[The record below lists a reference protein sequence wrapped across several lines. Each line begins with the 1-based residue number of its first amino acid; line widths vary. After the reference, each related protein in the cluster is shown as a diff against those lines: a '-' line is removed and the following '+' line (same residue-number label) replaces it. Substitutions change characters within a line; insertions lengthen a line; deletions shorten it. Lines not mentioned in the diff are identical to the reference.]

1 MALGTL
7 SSLGFASGVLTQET
21 IDKLKKAEEAGRV
34 EPYKKKVEENAAKQK
49 DLTEIK
55 TKLLAF
61 QTAVSSLGDAT
72 AFAARKVSSSIK
84 DNPAASLSADAG
96 VALQSMKVNV
106 TQLAEKDVYQ
116 SKALTTD
123 TGLVN
128 ANLKD
133 EVKLTFFQN
142 GKEYSVTIDKTTTYK
157 DLADKISTASDGN
170 IVAKIINTG
179 EKPDGYR
186 LSLTS
191 KETGEENA
199 ISFYPGSKETTT
211 QPDGTTKTEYKENQ
225 EAKEIFKN
233 LGWELDDSNKPTDI
247 DKNKKGY
254 GIKDQTNHLKKA
266 QNAEFTMDGIKMVRP
281 SNTITDIGVGLTL
294 TLNKTGE
301 VNFEVPNHLKKAQNA
316 EFTMDGIKMVRPSNT
331 ITDIGVG
338 LTLTLNKTGEVNFEV
353 QQDTEAVTKAMEDL
367 VNAYNDLVANLNAST
382 DFNSETGMKGTLQGV
397 SEVNSIRSTLISAL
411 FDSVPVEGV
420 VKDKNGNDMNATVML
435 SMQDFG
441 LKISESGNLSFIKSD
456 FEKKMKEDISFAEG
470 FFAGITKYKD
480 IDHAGET
487 VETGKGKIEDK
498 EFGLGDFKIIFNYET
513 YDLSKTKDG
522 KPFKP
527 QGKNEQEKMQSL
539 VDHINSFNIDGL
551 SVKLEEVKS
560 NGVNG
565 FKIKFHSENGSDFAI
580 EGKEDLLKTFGLS
593 ATKITAQPIEG
604 KGIFAQ
610 LKNTLEGIT
619 GKDGSLTK
627 YDEGLTKDTEALN
640 KSKDSTQEMINKRFE
655 TMQMQFLQ
663 YEVILNRLNTQL
675 NTISNMINAANQ
687 SNNN

>member
-116 SKALTTD
+116 SKALATD

-128 ANLKD
+128 ANLKN

-142 GKEYSVTIDKTTTYK
+142 GKEYTVTIDKTTTYK

-199 ISFYPGSKETTT
+199 ISFYPGSKVTT
-211 QPDGTTKTEYKENQ
+211 QKPDGTSETKYQENE
-225 EAKEIFKN
+225 EAKKIFTN
-233 LGWELDDSNKPTDI
+233 LGWELDTSTSLKPEDVE
-247 DKNKKGY
+247 KNKTGY
-254 GIKDQTNHLKKA
+254 GIKDQA
-266 QNAEFTMDGIKMVRP
+266 
-281 SNTITDIGVGLTL
+281 
-294 TLNKTGE
+294 
-301 VNFEVPNHLKKAQNA
+301 NHLKKAQNA

-527 QGKNEQEKMQSL
+527 QGKDLQEKMQSL
-539 VDHINSFNIDGL
+539 VDHINSLGIDGL
-551 SVKLEEVKS
+551 SVKLEEVKQ
-560 NGVNG
+560 GTTNG
-565 FKIKFHSENGSDFAI
+565 FKIKFHSESGSDFAI
-580 EGKEDLLKTFGLS
+580 EGKEDLLKQFGLS

>member
-123 TGLVN
+123 TGVIN
-128 ANLKD
+128 ANLRSD
-133 EVKLTFFQN
+133 TKLTFFQN

-199 ISFYPGSKETTT
+199 ISFYPGSKDK
-211 QPDGTTKTEYKENQ
+211 DGKYQENSD
-225 EAKEIFKN
+225 AKEIFKN
-233 LGWELDDSNKPTDI
+233 LGWELDDQNKPTDI

-254 GIKDQTNHLKKA
+254 GIKNQTNHLKKA

-281 SNTITDIGVGLTL
+281 SNTITDL
-294 TLNKTGE
+294 
-301 VNFEVPNHLKKAQNA
+301 A
-316 EFTMDGIKMVRPSNT
+316 
-331 ITDIGVG
+331 VG

-498 EFGLGDFKIIFNYET
+498 EFGLGDFKIIFNHET

-527 QGKNEQEKMQSL
+527 TGSTEQEKMQSL

-565 FKIKFHSENGSDFAI
+565 FKIKFHSESGSDFAI
-580 EGKEDLLKTFGLS
+580 EGKEKLLKQFGLS

-687 SNNN
+687 AQQ

>member
-116 SKALTTD
+116 SKALATD
-123 TGLVN
+123 TGLVD
-128 ANLKD
+128 ASLKN

-199 ISFYPGSKETTT
+199 ISFYPGSKDDKGKY
-211 QPDGTTKTEYKENQ
+211 QENN
-225 EAKEIFKN
+225 EAKEIFKK
-233 LGWELDDSNKPTDI
+233 LGWELDISTSLKPEDVE
-247 DKNKKGY
+247 KNKTGY

-281 SNTITDIGVGLTL
+281 SNTITDL
-294 TLNKTGE
+294 
-301 VNFEVPNHLKKAQNA
+301 A
-316 EFTMDGIKMVRPSNT
+316 
-331 ITDIGVG
+331 VG

-527 QGKNEQEKMQSL
+527 TGNTEQEKMQSL

-560 NGVNG
+560 NGVDG

-640 KSKDSTQEMINKRFE
+640 KSKDSTQEMIDKRFE

-687 SNNN
+687 SNNS

>member
-7 SSLGFASGVLTQET
+7 SSLGFASGILKQDT
-21 IDKLKKAEEAGRV
+21 IDKMKKAEEAKRV

-106 TQLAEKDVYQ
+106 TKLAEKDVYQ
-116 SKALTTD
+116 SKALATD
-123 TGLVN
+123 TGVID
-128 ANLKD
+128 ANLKSD
-133 EVKLTFFQN
+133 VKLTFFQN
-142 GKEYSVTIDKTTTYK
+142 GKEYTVTIDKTTTYK
-157 DLADKISTASDGN
+157 DLADKINTASDGN

-179 EKPDGYR
+179 EKPEGYR

-191 KETGEENA
+191 KETGEKNA
-199 ISFYPGSKETTT
+199 ISFYPGSKETT
-211 QPDGTTKTEYKENQ
+211 GTKTEYKENT
-225 EAKEIFKN
+225 EAKSIFTK
-233 LGWELDDSNKPTDI
+233 LGWELDTNTSLKPEDVE
-247 DKNKKGY
+247 KNKTGY

-266 QNAEFTMDGIKMVRP
+266 QNAEFTMDGIKMIRP
-281 SNTITDIGVGLTL
+281 SNTITDL
-294 TLNKTGE
+294 
-301 VNFEVPNHLKKAQNA
+301 A
-316 EFTMDGIKMVRPSNT
+316 
-331 ITDIGVG
+331 VG

-382 DFNSETGMKGTLQGV
+382 DFNAETGTKGTLQGV

-420 VKDKNGNDMNATVML
+420 VKDKNGNNMNATVML

-441 LKISESGNLSFIKSD
+441 LKISKSGNLSFIKSD

-480 IDHAGET
+480 IDHAGQT
-487 VETGKGKIEDK
+487 VEKSKGKIEDK

-527 QGKNEQEKMQSL
+527 TGKDEQEKMQSL
-539 VDHINSFNIDGL
+539 VDHINSLGIDGL
-551 SVKLEEVKS
+551 SVKLEEVNS
-560 NGVNG
+560 NGING

-580 EGKEDLLKTFGLS
+580 EGKEKLLEQFGLS

-610 LKNTLEGIT
+610 LKNTLEGMI
-619 GKDGSLTK
+619 GKKGSLTK
-627 YDEGLTKDTEALN
+627 YDDGLTKDTEALN

-655 TMQMQFLQ
+655 TMQMQFVQ

-687 SNNN
+687 NNN

>member
-179 EKPDGYR
+179 EKPNGYR

-199 ISFYPGSKETTT
+199 ISFYPGGKNK
-211 QPDGTTKTEYKENQ
+211 DGKYTENND
-225 EAKEIFKN
+225 AKEIFKK
-233 LGWELDDSNKPTDI
+233 LGWELDDQTKPNDV
-247 DKNKKGY
+247 DKDKKGY
-254 GIKDQTNHLKKA
+254 GIKDQT
-266 QNAEFTMDGIKMVRP
+266 
-281 SNTITDIGVGLTL
+281 
-294 TLNKTGE
+294 
-301 VNFEVPNHLKKAQNA
+301 NHLKKAQNA

-480 IDHAGET
+480 IDHAGEI

-498 EFGLGDFKIIFNYET
+498 EFGLGDFKIIFNHET

-522 KPFKP
+522 KAFKP
-527 QGKNEQEKMQSL
+527 IGKNEQEKMQSL
-539 VDHINSFNIDGL
+539 VDHINSLGIDGL

-580 EGKEDLLKTFGLS
+580 EGKEKLLKQFGLS

-687 SNNN
+687 SNNS

>member
-21 IDKLKKAEEAGRV
+21 IDKLKKAEEAGRID
-34 EPYKKKVEENAAKQK
+34 PYKKKIEENAAKQK

-128 ANLKD
+128 ASLKN

-142 GKEYSVTIDKTTTYK
+142 GKEYTVTIDKTTTYR
-157 DLADKISTASDGN
+157 DLADKITTASDGN

-186 LSLTS
+186 LSLSS

-199 ISFYPGSKETTT
+199 ISFYPGSKETTK
-211 QPDGTTKTEYKENQ
+211 QPDGTSKTEYKENE
-225 EAKEIFKN
+225 EAKKIFEN
-233 LGWELDDSNKPTDI
+233 LGWELDDKTKPTDI
-247 DKNKKGY
+247 EKEKKGY
-254 GIKDQTNHLKKA
+254 GIKDQANHLKKA
-266 QNAEFTMDGIKMVRP
+266 QNAEFTMDGIKMIRP
-281 SNTITDIGVGLTL
+281 SNTITDL
-294 TLNKTGE
+294 
-301 VNFEVPNHLKKAQNA
+301 A
-316 EFTMDGIKMVRPSNT
+316 
-331 ITDIGVG
+331 VG

-353 QQDTEAVTKAMEDL
+353 QQDTEAITKAMEDL

-382 DFNSETGMKGTLQGV
+382 DFNTETGTKGTLQGV

-420 VKDKNGNDMNATVML
+420 VKDKNGNNMNATVML

-480 IDHAGET
+480 IDHAGQT
-487 VETGKGKIEDK
+487 VETKDANKIEEK
-498 EFGLGDFKIIFNYET
+498 EFELGDFKIVFNYET

-527 QGKNEQEKMQSL
+527 TGSNVQEKMQSL
-539 VDHINSFNIDGL
+539 VDHINSLGIDGL
-551 SVKLEEVKS
+551 SVKLEEVKQS
-560 NGVNG
+560 GIDG

-580 EGKEDLLKTFGLS
+580 EGKENLLKQFGLS

-610 LKNTLEGIT
+610 LKSTLEGMT
-619 GKDGSLTK
+619 GKNGSITK
-627 YDEGLTKDTEALN
+627 YDDGLTKDTEALN

-687 SNNN
+687 NNN

>member
-128 ANLKD
+128 ASLKN

-191 KETGEENA
+191 KETGEANA
-199 ISFYPGSKETTT
+199 ISFYPGSKVTD
-211 QPDGTTKTEYKENQ
+211 QKPDGTSETKYQEDE
-225 EAKEIFKN
+225 EAKKIFTN
-233 LGWELDDSNKPTDI
+233 LGWELDTSTSLKPEDVE
-247 DKNKKGY
+247 KNKTGY
-254 GIKDQTNHLKKA
+254 GIKDQA
-266 QNAEFTMDGIKMVRP
+266 
-281 SNTITDIGVGLTL
+281 
-294 TLNKTGE
+294 
-301 VNFEVPNHLKKAQNA
+301 NHLKKAQNA

-382 DFNSETGMKGTLQGV
+382 DFNGETGMKGTLQGV

-480 IDHAGET
+480 IDHAGQT
-487 VETGKGKIEDK
+487 VETKDAGKIEDK
-498 EFGLGDFKIIFNYET
+498 EFGLGDFKIIFNHET

-527 QGKNEQEKMQSL
+527 QGKDLQEKMQSL
-539 VDHINSFNIDGL
+539 VDHINSLGIDGL
-551 SVKLEEVKS
+551 SVKLEEVKQ
-560 NGVNG
+560 GTTNG
-565 FKIKFHSENGSDFAI
+565 FKIKFHSESGSDFAI
-580 EGKEDLLKTFGLS
+580 EGKEGLLGQFGLS

-604 KGIFAQ
+604 KGVFAQ

>member
-116 SKALTTD
+116 SRALTTD
-123 TGLVN
+123 TELVN
-128 ANLKD
+128 ASLKN

-199 ISFYPGSKETTT
+199 ISFYPGSKETIT
-211 QPDGTTKTEYKENQ
+211 QPDGTSKTEYKENE
-225 EAKEIFKN
+225 EAKKIFTN
-233 LGWELDDSNKPTDI
+233 LGWELDTSTSLKPEDVE
-247 DKNKKGY
+247 KKKVGY

-281 SNTITDIGVGLTL
+281 SNTITDL
-294 TLNKTGE
+294 
-301 VNFEVPNHLKKAQNA
+301 A
-316 EFTMDGIKMVRPSNT
+316 
-331 ITDIGVG
+331 VG

-420 VKDKNGNDMNATVML
+420 IKDKNGNNMNATVML

-480 IDHAGET
+480 IDHAGQT
-487 VETGKGKIEDK
+487 VETKDKDKIK
-498 EFGLGDFKIIFNYET
+498 EEEFKLGDFKIIFNHET

-527 QGKNEQEKMQSL
+527 QGKDLQGKMQSL
-539 VDHINSFNIDGL
+539 VDHINSLGIDGL

-560 NGVNG
+560 NGIDG
-565 FKIKFHSENGSDFAI
+565 FKIKFHSESGSDFAI
-580 EGKEDLLKTFGLS
+580 EGKEGLLGQFGLS

>member
-116 SKALTTD
+116 SKALATD

-128 ANLKD
+128 ASLKN

-199 ISFYPGSKETTT
+199 ISFYPGSKDDKGKY
-211 QPDGTTKTEYKENQ
+211 QENSD
-225 EAKEIFKN
+225 AKEIFKS
-233 LGWELDDSNKPTDI
+233 LGWELDDKTKPNDV
-247 DKNKKGY
+247 DKDKKGY
-254 GIKDQTNHLKKA
+254 GIKDQT
-266 QNAEFTMDGIKMVRP
+266 
-281 SNTITDIGVGLTL
+281 
-294 TLNKTGE
+294 
-301 VNFEVPNHLKKAQNA
+301 NHLKKAQNA

-640 KSKDSTQEMINKRFE
+640 KSKDSTQEMIDKRFE

-687 SNNN
+687 SSNN

>member
-128 ANLKD
+128 ASLKD

-142 GKEYSVTIDKTTTYK
+142 GKEYSVTIDNKTTFK

-199 ISFYPGSKETTT
+199 ISFYPGGKDK
-211 QPDGTTKTEYKENQ
+211 DGKYAENND
-225 EAKEIFKN
+225 AKEIFKK
-233 LGWELDDSNKPTDI
+233 LGWELDDKTKPNDV
-247 DKNKKGY
+247 DKDKKGY
-254 GIKDQTNHLKKA
+254 GIKDQT
-266 QNAEFTMDGIKMVRP
+266 
-281 SNTITDIGVGLTL
+281 
-294 TLNKTGE
+294 
-301 VNFEVPNHLKKAQNA
+301 NHLKKAQNA

-487 VETGKGKIEDK
+487 VEISKDKIEDK
-498 EFGLGDFKIIFNYET
+498 DFQLGDFKIIFNHET

-527 QGKNEQEKMQSL
+527 TGKDLQEKMQSL
-539 VDHINSFNIDGL
+539 VDHINSLGIDGL
-551 SVKLEEVKS
+551 SVKLEEVKQ
-560 NGVNG
+560 GTTNG

-580 EGKEDLLKTFGLS
+580 EGKEKLLKQFGLS

-627 YDEGLTKDTEALN
+627 YDEGLAKDTEALN

-687 SNNN
+687 AQQ

>member
-7 SSLGFASGVLTQET
+7 SSLGFASGILKQDT
-21 IDKLKKAEEAGRV
+21 IDKMKKAEEAKRV

-106 TQLAEKDVYQ
+106 TKLAEKDVYQ
-116 SKALTTD
+116 SKALATD
-123 TGLVN
+123 TGVIN
-128 ANLKD
+128 AGLKND
-133 EVKLTFFQN
+133 VKLTFFQN
-142 GKEYSVTIDKTTTYK
+142 GKEYTVTIDKTTTYK
-157 DLADKISTASDGN
+157 DLADKINTASDGN

-179 EKPDGYR
+179 EKPEGYR

-191 KETGEENA
+191 KETGEKNA
-199 ISFYPGSKETTT
+199 ISFYPGSKDDKGKY
-211 QPDGTTKTEYKENQ
+211 QENS
-225 EAKEIFKN
+225 EAKTIFTN
-233 LGWELDDSNKPTDI
+233 LGWDLDDKTKPNDV
-247 DKNKKGY
+247 DKNKTGY
-254 GIKDQTNHLKKA
+254 GIQDQANHLKKA
-266 QNAEFTMDGIKMVRP
+266 QNAEFTMDGIKMIRP
-281 SNTITDIGVGLTL
+281 SNTITDL
-294 TLNKTGE
+294 
-301 VNFEVPNHLKKAQNA
+301 A
-316 EFTMDGIKMVRPSNT
+316 
-331 ITDIGVG
+331 VG

-382 DFNSETGMKGTLQGV
+382 DFNAETGTKGTLQGV

-420 VKDKNGNDMNATVML
+420 VKDKNGNNVNATVML

-441 LKISESGNLSFIKSD
+441 LKISKSGNLSFIKSD

-480 IDHAGET
+480 IDHAGQT
-487 VETGKGKIEDK
+487 VEKSKDKIEDK

-527 QGKNEQEKMQSL
+527 TGNSVQEKMQSL
-539 VDHINSFNIDGL
+539 VDHINSLGIDGL
-551 SVKLEEVKS
+551 SVKLEEVNS
-560 NGVNG
+560 NGISG

-580 EGKEDLLKTFGLS
+580 EGKEKLLEQFGLS

-610 LKNTLEGIT
+610 LKNTLEGMT
-619 GKDGSLTK
+619 GKKGSLTK
-627 YDEGLTKDTEALN
+627 YDDGLTKDTEALN

-687 SNNN
+687 NNN

>member
-128 ANLKD
+128 ASLKK

-142 GKEYSVTIDKTTTYK
+142 GKEYSVTIDNKTTFK

-199 ISFYPGSKETTT
+199 ISFYPGSKDDKGKY
-211 QPDGTTKTEYKENQ
+211 QENS

-233 LGWELDDSNKPTDI
+233 LGWELDDKTKPNDV
-247 DKNKKGY
+247 DKDKKGY
-254 GIKDQTNHLKKA
+254 GIKDQA
-266 QNAEFTMDGIKMVRP
+266 
-281 SNTITDIGVGLTL
+281 
-294 TLNKTGE
+294 
-301 VNFEVPNHLKKAQNA
+301 NHLKKAQNA

-498 EFGLGDFKIIFNYET
+498 EFGLGDFKIIFNHET

-527 QGKNEQEKMQSL
+527 TGGTEQEKMQSL

-580 EGKEDLLKTFGLS
+580 EGKEKLLKQFGLS

-687 SNNN
+687 SNNS

>member
-116 SKALTTD
+116 SKALATD

-128 ANLKD
+128 ASLKN

-142 GKEYSVTIDKTTTYK
+142 GKEYSVTIDNKTTFK

-199 ISFYPGSKETTT
+199 ISFYPGGKDK
-211 QPDGTTKTEYKENQ
+211 DGKYAENND
-225 EAKEIFKN
+225 AKEIFKK
-233 LGWELDDSNKPTDI
+233 LGWELNDKTKPNDV
-247 DKNKKGY
+247 DKDKKGY
-254 GIKDQTNHLKKA
+254 GIKDQT
-266 QNAEFTMDGIKMVRP
+266 
-281 SNTITDIGVGLTL
+281 
-294 TLNKTGE
+294 
-301 VNFEVPNHLKKAQNA
+301 NHLKKAQNA

-687 SNNN
+687 SNNS

>member
-128 ANLKD
+128 ASLKN

-142 GKEYSVTIDKTTTYK
+142 GKEYTVTIDKTTTYK

-199 ISFYPGSKETTT
+199 ISFYPGSKDDKGKY
-211 QPDGTTKTEYKENQ
+211 QENS
-225 EAKEIFKN
+225 EAKEIFKS
-233 LGWELDDSNKPTDI
+233 LGWELDDKTKPNDV
-247 DKNKKGY
+247 DKDKKGY
-254 GIKDQTNHLKKA
+254 GIKDQA
-266 QNAEFTMDGIKMVRP
+266 
-281 SNTITDIGVGLTL
+281 
-294 TLNKTGE
+294 
-301 VNFEVPNHLKKAQNA
+301 NHLKKAQNA

-487 VETGKGKIEDK
+487 VETSKDKIEDK
-498 EFGLGDFKIIFNYET
+498 DFQLGDFKIIFNHET

-527 QGKNEQEKMQSL
+527 QGKDLQEKMQSL
-539 VDHINSFNIDGL
+539 VDHINSLGIDGL
-551 SVKLEEVKS
+551 SVKLEEVKQG
-560 NGVNG
+560 GVNG
-565 FKIKFHSENGSDFAI
+565 FKIKFHSESGSDFAI
-580 EGKEDLLKTFGLS
+580 EGKEDLLKQFGLS

-640 KSKDSTQEMINKRFE
+640 KSKDSTQEMIDKRFE

-687 SNNN
+687 SSNN

>member
-116 SKALTTD
+116 SKALATD

-128 ANLKD
+128 ASLTN

-199 ISFYPGSKETTT
+199 ISFYPGSKDDKGKY
-211 QPDGTTKTEYKENQ
+211 QENS

-233 LGWELDDSNKPTDI
+233 LGWELDDQTKPNDV
-247 DKNKKGY
+247 DKDKKGY
-254 GIKDQTNHLKKA
+254 GIKDQA
-266 QNAEFTMDGIKMVRP
+266 
-281 SNTITDIGVGLTL
+281 
-294 TLNKTGE
+294 
-301 VNFEVPNHLKKAQNA
+301 NHLKKAQNA

-487 VETGKGKIEDK
+487 VETGKDKIEDK
-498 EFGLGDFKIIFNYET
+498 EFGLGDFKIIFNHET

-527 QGKNEQEKMQSL
+527 TGGTEQEKMQSL

-580 EGKEDLLKTFGLS
+580 EGKEKLLKQFGLS

-687 SNNN
+687 SNNS

>member
-128 ANLKD
+128 ASLKN

-191 KETGEENA
+191 KETGEANA
-199 ISFYPGSKETTT
+199 ISFYPGGKDK
-211 QPDGTTKTEYKENQ
+211 DGKYAENND
-225 EAKEIFKN
+225 AKDIFKK
-233 LGWELDDSNKPTDI
+233 LGWELDDKTKPNDV
-247 DKNKKGY
+247 DKDKKGY
-254 GIKDQTNHLKKA
+254 GIKDQT
-266 QNAEFTMDGIKMVRP
+266 
-281 SNTITDIGVGLTL
+281 
-294 TLNKTGE
+294 
-301 VNFEVPNHLKKAQNA
+301 NHLKKAQNA

-487 VETGKGKIEDK
+487 VETSKDKIEDK
-498 EFGLGDFKIIFNYET
+498 DFQLGDFKIIFNHET

-527 QGKNEQEKMQSL
+527 TGKNLQEKMQSL
-539 VDHINSFNIDGL
+539 VDHINSLGIDGL
-551 SVKLEEVKS
+551 SVKLEEVKQG
-560 NGVNG
+560 GVNG
-565 FKIKFHSENGSDFAI
+565 FKIKFHSESGSDFAI
-580 EGKEDLLKTFGLS
+580 EGKEKLLKQFGLS

-687 SNNN
+687 AQQ

>member
-123 TGLVN
+123 TGVIN
-128 ANLKD
+128 ANLQSD
-133 EVKLTFFQN
+133 TKLTFFQN

-199 ISFYPGSKETTT
+199 ISFYPGSKETTK
-211 QPDGTTKTEYKENQ
+211 QPDGTSKTEYKENE
-225 EAKEIFKN
+225 EAKKIFTN
-233 LGWELDDSNKPTDI
+233 LGWELDTSTPLKPEDVE
-247 DKNKKGY
+247 KKKVGY
-254 GIKDQTNHLKKA
+254 GIKDQANHLKKA

-281 SNTITDIGVGLTL
+281 SNTITDL
-294 TLNKTGE
+294 
-301 VNFEVPNHLKKAQNA
+301 A
-316 EFTMDGIKMVRPSNT
+316 
-331 ITDIGVG
+331 VG

-420 VKDKNGNDMNATVML
+420 IKDKNGNNMNATVML

-480 IDHAGET
+480 IDHAGQT
-487 VETGKGKIEDK
+487 VETNKGKIEEKD
-498 EFGLGDFKIIFNYET
+498 FQLGDFKIIFNHET
-513 YDLSKTKDG
+513 YDLSKGKDG

-527 QGKNEQEKMQSL
+527 TGKNEQEKMQSL
-539 VDHINSFNIDGL
+539 VEHINSLGIDGL
-551 SVKLEEVKS
+551 SVKLEEVKQ
-560 NGVNG
+560 GTTNG
-565 FKIKFHSENGSDFAI
+565 FKIKFHSESGSDFAI
-580 EGKEDLLKTFGLS
+580 EGKEKLLEQFGLS

>member
-128 ANLKD
+128 ASLKD

-142 GKEYSVTIDKTTTYK
+142 GKEYSVTIDNKTTFK

-199 ISFYPGSKETTT
+199 ISFYPGGKNK
-211 QPDGTTKTEYKENQ
+211 DGKYTENND
-225 EAKEIFKN
+225 AKEIFKN
-233 LGWELDDSNKPTDI
+233 LGWELDDKTKPSDV
-247 DKNKKGY
+247 DKDKKGY
-254 GIKDQTNHLKKA
+254 GIKDQT
-266 QNAEFTMDGIKMVRP
+266 
-281 SNTITDIGVGLTL
+281 
-294 TLNKTGE
+294 
-301 VNFEVPNHLKKAQNA
+301 NHLKKAQNA

-527 QGKNEQEKMQSL
+527 IGKTEQEKMQSL

-565 FKIKFHSENGSDFAI
+565 LKIKFHSENGSDFAI

-687 SNNN
+687 AQQ

>member
-116 SKALTTD
+116 SKALATD

-128 ANLKD
+128 ASLKN

-142 GKEYSVTIDKTTTYK
+142 GKEYTVTIDKTTTYK

-199 ISFYPGSKETTT
+199 ISFYPGSKETT
-211 QPDGTTKTEYKENQ
+211 KTEYKENQ
-225 EAKEIFKN
+225 EAKDIFKN

-254 GIKDQTNHLKKA
+254 GIKDQA
-266 QNAEFTMDGIKMVRP
+266 
-281 SNTITDIGVGLTL
+281 
-294 TLNKTGE
+294 
-301 VNFEVPNHLKKAQNA
+301 NHLKKAQNA

-487 VETGKGKIEDK
+487 VETDKGKIEDK

-513 YDLSKTKDG
+513 YDLSKAKDG

-527 QGKNEQEKMQSL
+527 TGSTKQEKMQSL

-565 FKIKFHSENGSDFAI
+565 FKIKFHSESGSDFAI
-580 EGKEDLLKTFGLS
+580 EGKEKLLKQFGLS

-687 SNNN
+687 SSNN

>member
-128 ANLKD
+128 ASLKN

-142 GKEYSVTIDKTTTYK
+142 GKEYSVTIDNKTTFK

-199 ISFYPGSKETTT
+199 ISFYPGGKNK
-211 QPDGTTKTEYKENQ
+211 DGKYIENK
-225 EAKEIFKN
+225 EAKEIFEK
-233 LGWELDDSNKPTDI
+233 LGWELDDQTKPNDV
-247 DKNKKGY
+247 DKDKKGY
-254 GIKDQTNHLKKA
+254 GIKDQT
-266 QNAEFTMDGIKMVRP
+266 
-281 SNTITDIGVGLTL
+281 
-294 TLNKTGE
+294 
-301 VNFEVPNHLKKAQNA
+301 NHLKKAQNA

-487 VETGKGKIEDK
+487 VEIGKGKIEDK
-498 EFGLGDFKIIFNYET
+498 EFGLGDFKIIFNHET

-527 QGKNEQEKMQSL
+527 TGGTEQEKMQSL

-565 FKIKFHSENGSDFAI
+565 FKIKFHSESGSDFAI
-580 EGKEDLLKTFGLS
+580 EGKEDLLKQFGLS

-687 SNNN
+687 AQQ

>member
-116 SKALTTD
+116 SKALATD

-128 ANLKD
+128 ASLNN

-142 GKEYSVTIDKTTTYK
+142 GKEYTVTIDKTTTYK

-225 EAKEIFKN
+225 EAKDIFKN

-254 GIKDQTNHLKKA
+254 GIKDQA
-266 QNAEFTMDGIKMVRP
+266 
-281 SNTITDIGVGLTL
+281 
-294 TLNKTGE
+294 
-301 VNFEVPNHLKKAQNA
+301 NHLKKAQNA

-487 VETGKGKIEDK
+487 VETSKGKIEDK
-498 EFGLGDFKIIFNYET
+498 DFRLGDFKIIFNHET

-527 QGKNEQEKMQSL
+527 QGKDLQEKMQSL
-539 VDHINSFNIDGL
+539 VNHINSLGIDGL
-551 SVKLEEVKS
+551 SVKLEEVKQG
-560 NGVNG
+560 GVNG
-565 FKIKFHSENGSDFAI
+565 FKIKFHSESGSDFAI
-580 EGKEDLLKTFGLS
+580 EGKEDLLKQFGLS

-640 KSKDSTQEMINKRFE
+640 KSKDSTQEMIDKRFE

-687 SNNN
+687 SNNS

>member
-116 SKALTTD
+116 SKALATD

-128 ANLKD
+128 ANLKN

-199 ISFYPGSKETTT
+199 ISFYPGSKVTT
-211 QPDGTTKTEYKENQ
+211 QKPDGTSETKYQENE
-225 EAKEIFKN
+225 EAKKIFTN
-233 LGWELDDSNKPTDI
+233 LGWELDTSTSLKPEDVE
-247 DKNKKGY
+247 KNKTGY
-254 GIKDQTNHLKKA
+254 GIKDQANHLKKA

-281 SNTITDIGVGLTL
+281 SNTITDI
-294 TLNKTGE
+294 
-301 VNFEVPNHLKKAQNA
+301 
-316 EFTMDGIKMVRPSNT
+316 S
-331 ITDIGVG
+331 VG

-420 VKDKNGNDMNATVML
+420 IKDKNGNDMNATVML

-480 IDHAGET
+480 IDHAGQT
-487 VETGKGKIEDK
+487 VETNKGKIEEKD
-498 EFGLGDFKIIFNYET
+498 FQLGDFKIIFNHET
-513 YDLSKTKDG
+513 YDLSKGKDG

-527 QGKNEQEKMQSL
+527 TGKDEQEKMQSL
-539 VDHINSFNIDGL
+539 VDHINSLGIDGL

-565 FKIKFHSENGSDFAI
+565 FKIKFHSESGSDFAI
-580 EGKEDLLKTFGLS
+580 EGKEKLLEQFGLS

>member
-128 ANLKD
+128 ASLKD

-142 GKEYSVTIDKTTTYK
+142 GKEYSVTIDNKTTFK

-199 ISFYPGSKETTT
+199 ISFYPGGKNK
-211 QPDGTTKTEYKENQ
+211 DGKYTENND
-225 EAKEIFKN
+225 AKEIFKN
-233 LGWELDDSNKPTDI
+233 LGWELDDKTKPNDV
-247 DKNKKGY
+247 DKDKKGY
-254 GIKDQTNHLKKA
+254 GIKDQA
-266 QNAEFTMDGIKMVRP
+266 
-281 SNTITDIGVGLTL
+281 
-294 TLNKTGE
+294 
-301 VNFEVPNHLKKAQNA
+301 NHLKKAQNA

-487 VETGKGKIEDK
+487 VEIGKGKIEDK
-498 EFGLGDFKIIFNYET
+498 EFGLGDFKIIFNHET

-522 KPFKP
+522 KAFKP
-527 QGKNEQEKMQSL
+527 TGKNEQEKMQSL

-580 EGKEDLLKTFGLS
+580 EGKEKLLKQFGLS

-687 SNNN
+687 SNNS

>member
-123 TGLVN
+123 TGVIN
-128 ANLKD
+128 ANLQSD
-133 EVKLTFFQN
+133 TKLTFFQN

-199 ISFYPGSKETTT
+199 ISFYPGSKDDKGKY
-211 QPDGTTKTEYKENQ
+211 QENN
-225 EAKEIFKN
+225 EAKEIFKE
-233 LGWELDDSNKPTDI
+233 LGWELDDKTKPSDV
-247 DKNKKGY
+247 DKDKKGY
-254 GIKDQTNHLKKA
+254 GIKDQA
-266 QNAEFTMDGIKMVRP
+266 
-281 SNTITDIGVGLTL
+281 
-294 TLNKTGE
+294 
-301 VNFEVPNHLKKAQNA
+301 NHLKKAQNA

-480 IDHAGET
+480 IDHAGQT
-487 VETGKGKIEDK
+487 VETKDAGKIEDK
-498 EFGLGDFKIIFNYET
+498 EFGLGDFKIIFNHEI

-522 KPFKP
+522 RPFKP
-527 QGKNEQEKMQSL
+527 QGKDLQEKMQSL

-565 FKIKFHSENGSDFAI
+565 SKIKFHSESGSDFAI
-580 EGKEDLLKTFGLS
+580 EGKEGLLGQFGLS

>member
-116 SKALTTD
+116 SKALATD
-123 TGLVN
+123 TGLVD
-128 ANLKD
+128 ANLKN

-142 GKEYSVTIDKTTTYK
+142 GKEYTVTIDKTTTYK

-211 QPDGTTKTEYKENQ
+211 QPDGTTKTEYKENR
-225 EAKEIFKN
+225 EAKDIFKN

-254 GIKDQTNHLKKA
+254 GIKDQA
-266 QNAEFTMDGIKMVRP
+266 
-281 SNTITDIGVGLTL
+281 
-294 TLNKTGE
+294 
-301 VNFEVPNHLKKAQNA
+301 NHLKKAQNA

-480 IDHAGET
+480 IDHAGKT

-527 QGKNEQEKMQSL
+527 TGKNLQEKMQSL
-539 VDHINSFNIDGL
+539 VDHINSLGIDGL
-551 SVKLEEVKS
+551 SVKLEEVKQG
-560 NGVNG
+560 GVNG
-565 FKIKFHSENGSDFAI
+565 FKIKFHSESGSDFAI
-580 EGKEDLLKTFGLS
+580 EGKEKLLKQFGLS

-640 KSKDSTQEMINKRFE
+640 KSKDSTQEMIDKRFE

-687 SNNN
+687 AQQ

>member
-116 SKALTTD
+116 SKALATD

-128 ANLKD
+128 ANLNN

-225 EAKEIFKN
+225 EAKDIFKN

-254 GIKDQTNHLKKA
+254 GIKDQT
-266 QNAEFTMDGIKMVRP
+266 
-281 SNTITDIGVGLTL
+281 
-294 TLNKTGE
+294 
-301 VNFEVPNHLKKAQNA
+301 NHLKKAQNA

-487 VETGKGKIEDK
+487 VKTGSDKIEDK

-527 QGKNEQEKMQSL
+527 TGSTEQEKMQSL

-580 EGKEDLLKTFGLS
+580 EGKEKLLKQFGLS

-640 KSKDSTQEMINKRFE
+640 KSKDSTQEMIDKRFE

-687 SNNN
+687 SSNN

>member
-128 ANLKD
+128 ASLKN

-142 GKEYSVTIDKTTTYK
+142 GKEYSVTIDNKTTFK

-199 ISFYPGSKETTT
+199 ISFYPGSKDDKGKY
-211 QPDGTTKTEYKENQ
+211 QENS

-233 LGWELDDSNKPTDI
+233 LGWELDDKTKPNDV
-247 DKNKKGY
+247 DKDKKGY
-254 GIKDQTNHLKKA
+254 GIKDQT
-266 QNAEFTMDGIKMVRP
+266 
-281 SNTITDIGVGLTL
+281 
-294 TLNKTGE
+294 
-301 VNFEVPNHLKKAQNA
+301 NHLKKAQNA

-487 VETGKGKIEDK
+487 VEIGKGKIEDK
-498 EFGLGDFKIIFNYET
+498 EFGLGDFKIIFNHET

-527 QGKNEQEKMQSL
+527 TGGTEQEKMQSL

-580 EGKEDLLKTFGLS
+580 EGKEKLLKQFGLS

-687 SNNN
+687 AQQ

>member
-116 SKALTTD
+116 SKALATD

-128 ANLKD
+128 AKLKN

-142 GKEYSVTIDKTTTYK
+142 GKEYTVTIDKTTTYK

-225 EAKEIFKN
+225 EAKDIFKN

-254 GIKDQTNHLKKA
+254 GIKDQA
-266 QNAEFTMDGIKMVRP
+266 
-281 SNTITDIGVGLTL
+281 
-294 TLNKTGE
+294 
-301 VNFEVPNHLKKAQNA
+301 NHLKKAQNA

-527 QGKNEQEKMQSL
+527 TGSTEQEKMQSL

-687 SNNN
+687 SNNS

>member
-7 SSLGFASGVLTQET
+7 SSLGFASGVLKQDT
-21 IDKLKKAEEAGRV
+21 IDKMKKAEEAKRV
-34 EPYKKKVEENAAKQK
+34 EPYKKKIEENAAKQK

-106 TQLAEKDVYQ
+106 TKLAEKDVYQ
-116 SKALTTD
+116 SKALATD
-123 TGLVN
+123 TGVIN
-128 ANLKD
+128 ANLQSD
-133 EVKLTFFQN
+133 VKLTFFQN
-142 GKEYSVTIDKTTTYK
+142 GKEYTVTIDKTTTYK
-157 DLADKISTASDGN
+157 DLADKINTASDGN

-179 EKPDGYR
+179 EKPEGYR

-191 KETGEENA
+191 KETGEKNA
-199 ISFYPGSKETTT
+199 ISFYPGSKETT
-211 QPDGTTKTEYKENQ
+211 GTKTEYKENT
-225 EAKEIFKN
+225 EAKNIFIN
-233 LGWELDDSNKPTDI
+233 LGWELDTNTPLKPEDVE
-247 DKNKKGY
+247 KNKTGY
-254 GIKDQTNHLKKA
+254 GIKDQANHLKKA
-266 QNAEFTMDGIKMVRP
+266 QNAEFTMDGIKMIRP
-281 SNTITDIGVGLTL
+281 SNTITDL
-294 TLNKTGE
+294 
-301 VNFEVPNHLKKAQNA
+301 A
-316 EFTMDGIKMVRPSNT
+316 
-331 ITDIGVG
+331 VG

-382 DFNSETGMKGTLQGV
+382 DFNAETGTKGTLQGV

-420 VKDKNGNDMNATVML
+420 VKDKNGNNMNATVML

-441 LKISESGNLSFIKSD
+441 LKISKSGNLSFIKSD

-480 IDHAGET
+480 IDHAGQT

-527 QGKNEQEKMQSL
+527 TGKNEQEKMQSL
-539 VDHINSFNIDGL
+539 VDHINSLGIDGL
-551 SVKLEEVKS
+551 SVKLEEVNS
-560 NGVNG
+560 NGING

-580 EGKEDLLKTFGLS
+580 EGKEKLLEQFGLS

-610 LKNTLEGIT
+610 LKNTLEGMT
-619 GKDGSLTK
+619 DKKGSLTK
-627 YDEGLTKDTEALN
+627 YDDGLTKDTEALN

-687 SNNN
+687 NKN

>member
-84 DNPAASLSADAG
+84 DIPAASLSADAG

-116 SKALTTD
+116 SEALTTD

-128 ANLKD
+128 ASLKN

-142 GKEYSVTIDKTTTYK
+142 GKEYSVTIDETTTYK

-191 KETGEENA
+191 KETGEANA
-199 ISFYPGSKETTT
+199 ISFYPGGKDK
-211 QPDGTTKTEYKENQ
+211 DGKYAENND
-225 EAKEIFKN
+225 AKEIFKK
-233 LGWELDDSNKPTDI
+233 LGWELDDKTKPNDV
-247 DKNKKGY
+247 DKDKKGY
-254 GIKDQTNHLKKA
+254 GIKDQT
-266 QNAEFTMDGIKMVRP
+266 
-281 SNTITDIGVGLTL
+281 
-294 TLNKTGE
+294 
-301 VNFEVPNHLKKAQNA
+301 NHLKKAQNA

-487 VETGKGKIEDK
+487 VETGKDKIEDK
-498 EFGLGDFKIIFNYET
+498 DFQLGDFKIIFNHET

-527 QGKNEQEKMQSL
+527 TGKNLQEKMQSL
-539 VDHINSFNIDGL
+539 VDHINSLGIDGL

-560 NGVNG
+560 NGVDG
-565 FKIKFHSENGSDFAI
+565 FKIKFHSESGSDFAI
-580 EGKEDLLKTFGLS
+580 EGKEKLLKQFGLS

-687 SNNN
+687 AQQ

>member
-128 ANLKD
+128 ATLKD

-142 GKEYSVTIDKTTTYK
+142 GKEYSVTIDNKTTFK

-199 ISFYPGSKETTT
+199 ISFYPGGKNK
-211 QPDGTTKTEYKENQ
+211 DGKYTENK
-225 EAKEIFKN
+225 EAKEIFEK
-233 LGWELDDSNKPTDI
+233 LGWELDDQTKPNDV
-247 DKNKKGY
+247 DKDKKGY
-254 GIKDQTNHLKKA
+254 GIKDQT
-266 QNAEFTMDGIKMVRP
+266 
-281 SNTITDIGVGLTL
+281 
-294 TLNKTGE
+294 
-301 VNFEVPNHLKKAQNA
+301 NHLKKAQNA

-498 EFGLGDFKIIFNYET
+498 EFGLGDFKIIFNHET

-522 KPFKP
+522 KAFKP
-527 QGKNEQEKMQSL
+527 IGKNEQEKMQSL
-539 VDHINSFNIDGL
+539 VDHINSLGIDGL

-580 EGKEDLLKTFGLS
+580 EGKEKLLKQFGLS

-687 SNNN
+687 AQQ

>member
-128 ANLKD
+128 ASLKD

-142 GKEYSVTIDKTTTYK
+142 GKEYSVTIDNKTTFK

-199 ISFYPGSKETTT
+199 ISFYPGGKNK
-211 QPDGTTKTEYKENQ
+211 DGKYEEKQ
-225 EAKEIFKN
+225 EAKDIFKN

-254 GIKDQTNHLKKA
+254 GIKDQT
-266 QNAEFTMDGIKMVRP
+266 
-281 SNTITDIGVGLTL
+281 
-294 TLNKTGE
+294 
-301 VNFEVPNHLKKAQNA
+301 NHLKKAQNA

-498 EFGLGDFKIIFNYET
+498 GFGLGDFKIIFNYET

-527 QGKNEQEKMQSL
+527 TGNTEQEKMQSL

-580 EGKEDLLKTFGLS
+580 EGKEKLLKQFGLS

-640 KSKDSTQEMINKRFE
+640 KSKDSTQEMIDKRFE

-687 SNNN
+687 AQQ

>member
-128 ANLKD
+128 ASLKN

-142 GKEYSVTIDKTTTYK
+142 GKEYSVTIDNKTTFK

-199 ISFYPGSKETTT
+199 ISFYPGGKNK
-211 QPDGTTKTEYKENQ
+211 DGKYTENND
-225 EAKEIFKN
+225 AKGIFKK
-233 LGWELDDSNKPTDI
+233 LGWELDDKTKPNDV
-247 DKNKKGY
+247 DKDKKGY
-254 GIKDQTNHLKKA
+254 GIKDQA
-266 QNAEFTMDGIKMVRP
+266 
-281 SNTITDIGVGLTL
+281 
-294 TLNKTGE
+294 
-301 VNFEVPNHLKKAQNA
+301 NHLKKAQNA

-487 VETGKGKIEDK
+487 VEIGKGKIEDK
-498 EFGLGDFKIIFNYET
+498 EFGLGDFKIIFNHET

-527 QGKNEQEKMQSL
+527 TGGTEQEKMQSL

-580 EGKEDLLKTFGLS
+580 EGKEKLLKQFGLS

-687 SNNN
+687 AQQ

>member
-116 SKALTTD
+116 SKALATD

-128 ANLKD
+128 ASLKN

-179 EKPDGYR
+179 EKPNGYR

-199 ISFYPGSKETTT
+199 ISFYPGSKDDKGKY
-211 QPDGTTKTEYKENQ
+211 QENS
-225 EAKEIFKN
+225 EAKEIFKK
-233 LGWELDDSNKPTDI
+233 LGWELDTSTSLKPEDVE
-247 DKNKKGY
+247 KNKTGY
-254 GIKDQTNHLKKA
+254 GIKDQA
-266 QNAEFTMDGIKMVRP
+266 
-281 SNTITDIGVGLTL
+281 
-294 TLNKTGE
+294 
-301 VNFEVPNHLKKAQNA
+301 NHLKKAQNA

-527 QGKNEQEKMQSL
+527 QGKDLQEKMQSL

-560 NGVNG
+560 NGVDG

-580 EGKEDLLKTFGLS
+580 EGKEKLLKQFGLS

-687 SNNN
+687 AQQ

>member
-128 ANLKD
+128 ASLKN

-191 KETGEENA
+191 KETGEANA
-199 ISFYPGSKETTT
+199 ISFYPGGKNK
-211 QPDGTTKTEYKENQ
+211 DGKYTENK
-225 EAKEIFKN
+225 EAKEIFEK
-233 LGWELDDSNKPTDI
+233 LGWELDDQTKPNDV
-247 DKNKKGY
+247 DKDKKGY
-254 GIKDQTNHLKKA
+254 GIKDQT
-266 QNAEFTMDGIKMVRP
+266 
-281 SNTITDIGVGLTL
+281 
-294 TLNKTGE
+294 
-301 VNFEVPNHLKKAQNA
+301 NHLKKAQNA

-487 VETGKGKIEDK
+487 VGTGKGKIEDK

-527 QGKNEQEKMQSL
+527 TGSTEQEKMQSL

-687 SNNN
+687 SNNS

>member
-128 ANLKD
+128 ASLKD

-142 GKEYSVTIDKTTTYK
+142 GKEYSVTIDNKTTFK

-199 ISFYPGSKETTT
+199 ISFYPGGKDK
-211 QPDGTTKTEYKENQ
+211 DGKYAENND
-225 EAKEIFKN
+225 AKEIFKK
-233 LGWELDDSNKPTDI
+233 LGWELDDKTKPNDV
-247 DKNKKGY
+247 DKDKKGY
-254 GIKDQTNHLKKA
+254 GIKDQT
-266 QNAEFTMDGIKMVRP
+266 
-281 SNTITDIGVGLTL
+281 
-294 TLNKTGE
+294 
-301 VNFEVPNHLKKAQNA
+301 NHLKKAQNA

-487 VETGKGKIEDK
+487 VETSKDKIEDK
-498 EFGLGDFKIIFNYET
+498 DFQLGDFKIIFNHET

-527 QGKNEQEKMQSL
+527 TGKNLQEKMQSL
-539 VDHINSFNIDGL
+539 VDHINSLGIDGL
-551 SVKLEEVKS
+551 SVKLEEVKQG
-560 NGVNG
+560 GVNG
-565 FKIKFHSENGSDFAI
+565 FKIKFHSESGSDFAI
-580 EGKEDLLKTFGLS
+580 EGKEKLLKQFGLS

-640 KSKDSTQEMINKRFE
+640 KSKDSTQEMIDKRFE

-687 SNNN
+687 SSNN

>member
-123 TGLVN
+123 TGVIN
-128 ANLKD
+128 ANLRSD
-133 EVKLTFFQN
+133 TKLTFFQN

-199 ISFYPGSKETTT
+199 ISFYPGGKDK
-211 QPDGTTKTEYKENQ
+211 DGKYAENND
-225 EAKEIFKN
+225 AKEIFKK
-233 LGWELDDSNKPTDI
+233 LGWELDDKTKPNDV
-247 DKNKKGY
+247 DKDKKGY
-254 GIKDQTNHLKKA
+254 GIKDQT
-266 QNAEFTMDGIKMVRP
+266 
-281 SNTITDIGVGLTL
+281 
-294 TLNKTGE
+294 
-301 VNFEVPNHLKKAQNA
+301 NHLKKAQNA

-498 EFGLGDFKIIFNYET
+498 EFGLGDFKIIFNHET

-527 QGKNEQEKMQSL
+527 QGKDLQEKMQSL
-539 VDHINSFNIDGL
+539 VDHINSLGIDGL
-551 SVKLEEVKS
+551 SVKLEEVKQG
-560 NGVNG
+560 GVNG
-565 FKIKFHSENGSDFAI
+565 FKIKFHSESGSDFAI
-580 EGKEDLLKTFGLS
+580 EGKEKLLKQFGLS

-687 SNNN
+687 AQQ

>member
-116 SKALTTD
+116 SKALATD
-123 TGLVN
+123 TGLVD
-128 ANLKD
+128 ASLKN

-199 ISFYPGSKETTT
+199 ISFYPGSKDDKGKY
-211 QPDGTTKTEYKENQ
+211 QENN
-225 EAKEIFKN
+225 EAKEIFKK
-233 LGWELDDSNKPTDI
+233 LGWELDDKTKPSDV
-247 DKNKKGY
+247 DKDKKGY
-254 GIKDQTNHLKKA
+254 GIKDQANHLKKA

-281 SNTITDIGVGLTL
+281 SNTITDL
-294 TLNKTGE
+294 
-301 VNFEVPNHLKKAQNA
+301 A
-316 EFTMDGIKMVRPSNT
+316 
-331 ITDIGVG
+331 VG

-420 VKDKNGNDMNATVML
+420 IKDKNGNDMNATVML

-640 KSKDSTQEMINKRFE
+640 KSKDSTQEMIDKRFE

-687 SNNN
+687 SNNS

>member
-116 SKALTTD
+116 SKALATD

-128 ANLKD
+128 ASLKN

-179 EKPDGYR
+179 EKPNGYR

-199 ISFYPGSKETTT
+199 ISFYPGGKDK
-211 QPDGTTKTEYKENQ
+211 DGKYTENSD
-225 EAKEIFKN
+225 AKEIFKE
-233 LGWELDDSNKPTDI
+233 LGWELDDKTKPNDV
-247 DKNKKGY
+247 DKDKKGY
-254 GIKDQTNHLKKA
+254 GIKDQANHLKKA

-281 SNTITDIGVGLTL
+281 SNTITDL
-294 TLNKTGE
+294 
-301 VNFEVPNHLKKAQNA
+301 A
-316 EFTMDGIKMVRPSNT
+316 
-331 ITDIGVG
+331 VG

-420 VKDKNGNDMNATVML
+420 IKDKNGNNMNATVML

-480 IDHAGET
+480 IDHAGQT

-498 EFGLGDFKIIFNYET
+498 EFRLGDFKIIFNHET

-527 QGKNEQEKMQSL
+527 QGKDKQEKMQSL
-539 VDHINSFNIDGL
+539 VDHINSLGIDGL
-551 SVKLEEVKS
+551 SVKLEEVKQ
-560 NGVNG
+560 GTTNG
-565 FKIKFHSENGSDFAI
+565 FKIKFHSESGSDFAI
-580 EGKEDLLKTFGLS
+580 EGKEKLLEQFGLS

>member
-116 SKALTTD
+116 SKALATD
-123 TGLVN
+123 TELVD
-128 ANLKD
+128 ANLKN

-142 GKEYSVTIDKTTTYK
+142 GKEYTVTIDKTTTYK

-179 EKPDGYR
+179 EKPNGYR

-199 ISFYPGSKETTT
+199 ISFYPGSKEATT

-225 EAKEIFKN
+225 EAKNIFKN

-254 GIKDQTNHLKKA
+254 GIKDQT
-266 QNAEFTMDGIKMVRP
+266 
-281 SNTITDIGVGLTL
+281 
-294 TLNKTGE
+294 
-301 VNFEVPNHLKKAQNA
+301 NHLKKAQNA

-522 KPFKP
+522 KLFKP